1 MMSTDQPVKTASSRI
16 TPDRFRAVT
25 TRSTV
30 KNVVD
35 QIVDCL
41 RDGTLEE
48 GEFLPSERTLAEV
61 MFVSRRTIREA
72 VRLLAGAGVVDVL
85 PGSAGGIRITSI
97 WVPDELGS
105 SPSTVLAADQ
115 MFAVL
120 EARRTLEPRVAQ
132 LAGARGTD
140 EDFKA
145 MERTI
150 KLQWD
155 HRDDRRKVSQLNAQ
169 FHRTMW
175 RAARNET
182 LEAAMKVIFR
192 QLELGLDMSV
202 RTPHD
207 TTESIEIHERTI
219 EALMRGDADDISAAM
234 DEHMSYLETISESVL
249 GRRRIRTIPDFLQPR
264 QRWEPDLSTSPD
276 DP

>member
-1 MMSTDQPVKTASSRI
+1 MNSADNRAKVAISRI
-16 TPDRFRAVT
+16 HPEQFSAVT

-30 KNVVD
+30 RNVVD
-35 QIVDCL
+35 QIVDRM

-61 MFVSRRTIREA
+61 MSVSRRTIREA
-72 VRLLAGAGVVDVL
+72 VRALVNAGVVEVL

-97 WVPDELGS
+97 WVPDELTIS
-105 SPSTVLAADQ
+105 SSTALAADQ
-115 MFAVL
+115 VFAVL
-120 EARRTLEPRVAQ
+120 EARRTLEPRIAE

-140 EDFKA
+140 ADFTS
-145 MERTI
+145 MQRTI
-150 KLQWD
+150 ELQKQ
-155 HRDDRRKVSQLNAQ
+155 HRDDRSKVIQLNAR

-192 QLELGLDMSV
+192 QLEFGLDMSV
-202 RTPHD
+202 RTPGD
-207 TTESIEIHERTI
+207 TTESIEIHERTLQ
-219 EALMRGDADDISAAM
+219 ALMRGNTKDIAAVM

-249 GRRRIRTIPDFLQPR
+249 GRRRLRSIPDFLQP
-264 QRWEPDLSTSPD
+264 QQAGDLDASAPSD
-276 DP
+276 DS

>member
-1 MMSTDQPVKTASSRI
+1 MSIDQPAKPASSRVAA
-16 TPDRFRAVT
+16 DQFRAVT

-35 QIVDCL
+35 QIIDCL
-41 RDGTLEE
+41 RDGSLEE

-61 MFVSRRTIREA
+61 MTVSRRTIREA
-72 VRLLAGAGVVDVL
+72 VRLLASAGVVEVL

-97 WVPDELGS
+97 WVPDELS
-105 SPSTVLAADQ
+105 NPPATALAADE

-140 EDFKA
+140 EDFNA
-145 MERTI
+145 MHRTI
-150 KLQWD
+150 DLQWQ
-155 HRDDRRKVSQLNAQ
+155 HRDDRSKISQLNAQ

-207 TTESIEIHERTI
+207 TTESIKIHERTI
-219 EALMRGDADDISAAM
+219 EALMRGNSDDITVAM

-249 GRRRIRTIPDFLQPR
+249 GRRRIRAVPEFLQPR
-264 QRWEPDLSTSPD
+264 EPRTQSATTPLADS
-276 DP
+276 